1 MITIRMTGFQL
12 FQPDPTTTFVQLSA
26 TSATY
31 QASARWQRAITC
43 RISNSVGGVPPDHRC
58 DVVVIGAGAAGV
70 SAAIECYDI
79 QLDVVVLE
87 TAAEV
92 GGQIDQIPHTVRNVA
107 VANEGN
113 EAVVDALARH
123 AATLGDR
130 LRLGEAVTRL
140 DPADGFVEAGPHR
153 YRARSLLVAT
163 GSRRRE
169 LEQAPDGSF
178 GGNVTYLVEPHLA
191 KFAGLPMAVFG
202 GGDSAVL
209 DALALAAEGSAV
221 TLVHRSPHLTAR
233 QDLVERVRSQSLITE
248 MAGWDLDTLIGSDDL
263 QGVEVLNGRT
273 SERRRL
279 DVKGVVLK
287 LGREPCVDLVR
298 GHLDLGA
305 HGGIAVDADL
315 RTSDPRT
322 FAAGDVVEGA
332 YARIATAI
340 GQGSLA
346 ARSILGSLEPRP

>member
-1 MITIRMTGFQL
+1 M
-12 FQPDPTTTFVQLSA
+12 
-26 TSATY
+26 
-31 QASARWQRAITC
+31 
-43 RISNSVGGVPPDHRC
+43 GGVPPDHRY

-70 SAAIECYDI
+70 SAAIECSDI

-87 TAAEV
+87 TAGKV

-107 VANEGN
+107 VAVEGN
-113 EAVVDALARH
+113 EEVVDALARH
-123 AATLGDR
+123 ASTLGDR
-130 LRLGEAVTRL
+130 LRLNEEVTRL
-140 DPADGFVEAGPHR
+140 DPTDGLVEAGRHH
-153 YRARSLLVAT
+153 YRARSVLVAT

-191 KFAGLPMAVFG
+191 GFAGLPMAVFG

-209 DALALAAEGSAV
+209 DALALADEGSPV

-233 QDLVERVRSQSLITE
+233 RDLVERIRSQGLITE
-248 MAGWDLDTLIGSDDL
+248 MAGWNLDALIGSDDL
-263 QGVEVLNGRT
+263 QGVEVSNRRT
-273 SERRRL
+273 GERRRI
-279 DVKGVVLK
+279 DVNGVVLK

-298 GHLDLGA
+298 GQLDLGA
-305 HGGIAVDADL
+305 HGGIVVDADL

-332 YARIATAI
+332 YERISTAI

-346 ARSILGSLEPRP
+346 ARSILGFLEPRS

>member
-1 MITIRMTGFQL
+1 
-12 FQPDPTTTFVQLSA
+12 
-26 TSATY
+26 
-31 QASARWQRAITC
+31 
-43 RISNSVGGVPPDHRC
+43 VGGVHPDHRY

-87 TAAEV
+87 ITGKV
-92 GGQIDQIPHTVRNVA
+92 GGQIDQIPHTVRNVV
-107 VANEGN
+107 VANEDN
-113 EAVVDALARH
+113 EAVVDALAYH
-123 AATLGDR
+123 ASTLGDR
-130 LRLGEAVTRL
+130 LRLSEAVTRL
-140 DPADGFVEAGPHR
+140 DLRDGLVEAGPHR
-153 YRARSLLVAT
+153 YHARSVLVAT

-209 DALALAAEGSAV
+209 DALALAAEACPV
-221 TLVHRSPHLTAR
+221 TLVHRSPNLTAR
-233 QDLVERVRSQSLITE
+233 RDLVERVRPQSLITE
-248 MAGWDLDTLIGSDDL
+248 MAGWNFDTLVGSDDL

-273 SERRRL
+273 GERHRL
-279 DVKGVVLK
+279 DVNGVVLK

-298 GHLDLGA
+298 DQLDLGA
-305 HGGIAVDADL
+305 HGGIVVDANL
-315 RTSDPRT
+315 RTSDPQT

-346 ARSILGSLEPRP
+346 ARSILASLEPRP